1 MHEYLSIYLSIYI
14 YIYSNI
20 YIYITYILLLSLS
33 LSDLVWR
40 LPECWCW
47 QMWQLRGPI
56 FGGWKGGRM
65 WCPFGVPSRYVW
77 SANVFMLFV
86 WAILPAQ
93 VSLPSL
99 VEVVGLLHNWIR
111 SPSRPTAEWRS
122 SLHVLVCAP
131 YKFGPRIAFWGL
143 IWVIFWSLFWVPF
156 LGAVLGP
163 WILFVI
169 VGAQNGAQK
178 WNPKQ
183 GPKYNPN
190 QDPKNAIRGSKFVR
204 RRKQGRVE
212 MIFIQRSVCL
222 AILFNCATNQQLQ
235 PKKEGKLGR
244 AKILKQR
251 AWIPRRYPDWSPEMS
266 GFLGAKI
273 RPRLNTPFCV
283 YCAIGL

>member
-1 MHEYLSIYLSIYI
+1 MHKYLYI
-14 YIYSNI
+14 LKYIH
-20 YIYITYILLLSLS
+20 IYITYILLLS

-86 WAILPAQ
+86 GAILPAQ

-111 SPSRPTAEWRS
+111 SPSRPPAEWRS
-122 SLHVLVCAP
+122 SLHVLVCVSVQIWSP
-131 YKFGPRIAFWGL
+131 GLHFGVL
-143 IWVIFWSLFWVPF
+143 IWVLFWSLFRVPF
-156 LGAVLGP
+156 LGTVLGP
-163 WILFVI
+163 YNYK
-169 VGAQNGAQK
+169 QNPGPQNRAQK

-183 GPKYNPN
+183 GPKYDPN
-190 QDPKNAIRGSKFVR
+190 QAPKCNPGPQICKEH
-204 RRKQGRVE
+204 KQGRVE

-235 PKKEGKLGR
+235 PKKEGKFGR
-244 AKILKQR
+244 AKFLKRR

-266 GFLGAKI
+266 CFLGARI

-283 YCAIGL
+283 YCAI

>member
-1 MHEYLSIYLSIYI
+1 MHKYL
-14 YIYSNI
+14 
-20 YIYITYILLLSLS
+20 YILKYIHIYYILHTSFFSLS

-77 SANVFMLFV
+77 SANLFMLFV

-131 YKFGPRIAFWGL
+131 YKFGAPDCI
-143 IWVIFWSLFWVPF
+143 
-156 LGAVLGP
+156 LGPDLGHILVLVLGS
-163 WILFVI
+163 IFGRGFGALDFVC
-169 VGAQNGAQK
+169 NCR
-178 WNPKQ
+178 
-183 GPKYNPN
+183 GPKRC
-190 QDPKNAIRGSKFVR
+190 PKMEPETGTKMWPKPGPQNAIRGSKFAR

-212 MIFIQRSVCL
+212 MIFIQRSV
-222 AILFNCATNQQLQ
+222 
-235 PKKEGKLGR
+235 
-244 AKILKQR
+244 
-251 AWIPRRYPDWSPEMS
+251 
-266 GFLGAKI
+266 
-273 RPRLNTPFCV
+273 
-283 YCAIGL
+283 